1 MSKRSLSRALL
12 VLLGLPRA
20 MLNRLMRGAPLQP
33 KKVLIAADVVLG
45 DTIMLAPLVAKVRA
59 RWPAAQITLT
69 CPPRFVALFE
79 GRPWGVQ
86 ARALDLRDPHTLLA
100 ARDTYDLALCPA
112 QARHGW
118 LAAALGARWIV
129 GFAGDPR
136 WHKRMALSE
145 TRALPDRAMTFGDVA
160 ATLVEGPE
168 PPAFAPEQWPHPAA
182 GARDTTS
189 PRVVL
194 HLGASGVNKLW
205 PAENWRALIDELR
218 GAGLAPCLVTGP
230 GEAGLLAE
238 VDPENR
244 LPQHPGDLSL
254 VDYWKLLAASRAL
267 VCPDTGIAHL
277 GRIVGTPTVAL
288 FGPGSP
294 LLGGAGHFWRESPY
308 IAVWNADVACR
319 DQHDFFERQV
329 EWVRH
334 CWRRPPECSNPYCVR
349 QHRVET
355 IVSALQTLSV
365 MAPRAGATTPP
376 GAPTP
381 LPSNRK
387 PNPDA

>member
-1 MSKRSLSRALL
+1 MSKRSLSRALIL
-12 VLLGLPRA
+12 ALGLPRVE
-20 MLNRLMRGAPLQP
+20 LNRLLGTPPVTP

-45 DTIMLAPLVAKVRA
+45 DTIMLAPLLAKVRA
-59 RWPAAQITLT
+59 RWPTAEITLT

-79 GRPWGVQ
+79 GRPWGVRAQ
-86 ARALDLRDPHTLLA
+86 ALDLRDPQTLLA

-118 LAAALGARWIV
+118 LAAALGARWII

-136 WHKRMALSE
+136 WHKRIALSQ

-160 ATLVEGPE
+160 ATLVDGPE
-168 PPAFAPEQWPHPAA
+168 PPAYAPRQWPHPAV
-182 GARDTTS
+182 GPQDPTS
-189 PRVVL
+189 TRVVL

-205 PAENWRALIDELR
+205 PAENWRALIARLQ

-230 GEAGLLAE
+230 GEAALLDE
-238 VDPENR
+238 VDPERR
-244 LPQHPGDLSL
+244 LTQHPGSLSL
-254 VDYWKLLAASRAL
+254 PEYWQLLAGSRAL

-308 IAVWNADVACR
+308 VAIWNADVACR
-319 DQHDFFERQV
+319 DQHDFFERKV

-334 CWRRPPECSNPYCVR
+334 CWRRPPECANPHCVR
-349 QHRVET
+349 QHTVDA
-355 IVSALQTLSV
+355 VLAALQTLAV
-365 MAPRAGATTPP
+365 MPQGTDSAAAASPQ
-376 GAPTP
+376 
-381 LPSNRK
+381 PSNRT
-387 PNPDA
+387 PVSHD